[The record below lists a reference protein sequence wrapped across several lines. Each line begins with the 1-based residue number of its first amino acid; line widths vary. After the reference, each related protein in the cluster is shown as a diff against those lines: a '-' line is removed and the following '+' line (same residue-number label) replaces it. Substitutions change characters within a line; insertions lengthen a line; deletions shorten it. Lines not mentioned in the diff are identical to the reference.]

1 MALGTLLT
9 IGIITFLI
17 VSAFVGFVRGSKKAL
32 FRFITVAFSAAAAF
46 VAVVIFKNLLGEEA
60 ATAKIN
66 ALLAQNGLQKIL
78 DIASASPIFEEVIL
92 KTVGGMIAPIIFFI
106 VFLAFSVLTYV
117 LYFIITLIFGIFK
130 KHKTAKSRAGGK
142 TAPAEGAEAEQA
154 SEKSAE
160 EKETAE
166 STAKESQTAEDN
178 SVKNTEKTAEEE
190 NVKASATEKASE
202 KGAEKTENTA
212 ESADVEDERSG
223 CLSGIFALLLG
234 FAQGIVVT
242 AALVL
247 TIISYTLIVP
257 EIAPKLEGAETFNE
271 SQRGTVTDLT
281 KTVDEANNAAL
292 ISVYRKCGL
301 DLAAH
306 GLMDYEIKLEN
317 ETVKVGMASEISSI
331 ADLVFTFMDLTASPI
346 AEYGEAEGVLIQKLG
361 KTFTESR
368 VLSLAGSELLHS
380 ATESWKKGEPFAGMA
395 KPDLGADFN
404 PLITKLIETFNE
416 STKSPATFN
425 EDVITTANLV
435 AVFAKNG
442 IFSASTQLESN
453 PDALFDCIAKDGV
466 ISEITLTLNTN
477 ARMSTLVPEITNL
490 GLKTLANSLGI
501 AENTTEIYTETL
513 SNIVT
518 HINSTKEETDA
529 TKRAEALKPLLKTEF
544 ENIGVTIEPEYLDI
558 LAPALIEDFG
568 SFDGE
573 ITPDF
578 IAEFFDVYSNTV
590 SSGTVQLSGGT
601 ASVLPLAATEGK
613 TYTFPKYASGT
624 LTTGAVNAAN
634 QSLALIGGATP
645 EKLNAFKVSDA
656 LLSGMRSS
664 ATATIN
670 RATIKDFLV
679 DSGCVI
685 TNPEAESAALE
696 AIVKEVVYIMNVLKA
711 PEGNGIEIIKS
722 FSSRLGGALDSLSK
736 TEMYGSDKTFT
747 LFTAILQS
755 KTLRDTTKITV
766 PETIKLTGKHRAN
779 ADKVSFGSLMNVL
792 TSTVD
797 VITSMQKSEV
807 TTDSIQGLIGNL
819 TPENSEI
826 IKEVITV
833 ERMEE
838 MGIPKENAETT
849 TELMGDLIGNLGKIE
864 NPETYEQE
872 AKAVENIINLGIAA
886 KDALTGNNGGS
897 GDGSGEG
904 GGEGTP
910 ETPKKNLFTPT
921 VNKDE
926 GGSGDGS
933 GSGSGDGT
941 GSDTPA
947 VEEGSLGC
955 TADDMVNNIMSSSA
969 VCDTIVST
977 AKDKETVDPF
987 GISGSLTESDEQ
999 AIKDACDNYVNQNS
1013 DKSPEEMEKIT
1024 ETLDSITKLL
1034 GITGWTAPTFP
1045 VPTP

>member
-1 MALGTLLT
+1 MAPGTLLT

-32 FRFITVAFSAAAAF
+32 FRFITVAFSAAIAF
-46 VAVVIFKNLLGEEA
+46 VAVVIFKNLLGTEA
-60 ATAKIN
+60 LTAKIN
-66 ALLAQNGLQKIL
+66 AVLAQNGLQKIL
-78 DIASASPIFEEVIL
+78 DIAAASPLLEEVIL
-92 KTVGGMIAPIIFFI
+92 KTAGGMTAPIIFFVI
-106 VFLAFSVLTYV
+106 FLVCAIITYV
-117 LYFIITLIFGIFK
+117 LYFIITLILGMFK
-130 KHKTAKSRAGGK
+130 KHKSAK
-142 TAPAEGAEAEQA
+142 ENEN
-154 SEKSAE
+154 KSAE
-160 EKETAE
+160 K
-166 STAKESQTAEDN
+166 
-178 SVKNTEKTAEEE
+178 
-190 NVKASATEKASE
+190 
-202 KGAEKTENTA
+202 
-212 ESADVEDERSG
+212 SG

-234 FAQGIVVT
+234 FAQGIVAT

-247 TIISYTLIVP
+247 TITSYTLIVP
-257 EIAPKLEGAETFNE
+257 EIAPKLENAETFNE
-271 SQRGTVTDLT
+271 SQRASVTELT

-529 TKRAEALKPLLKTEF
+529 AKRAEALKPLLKTEF

-645 EKLNAFKVSDA
+645 EKLNAFKTSDA

-670 RATIKDFLV
+670 RATIKDFLI

-696 AIVKEVVYIMNVLKA
+696 AIVKEVVSIMNALKA

-864 NPETYEQE
+864 DPETYEQE

-921 VNKDE
+921 VNNDE